1 MALGGMAMPMY
12 FIHFTSADD
21 RYEDLEGVDL
31 PDDAAAFEYA
41 ILDARYLMDE
51 GFADR
56 SDWPGW
62 KVEAVDEAGR
72 QLLALTFAEIEARQ
86 RPAH

>member
-1 MALGGMAMPMY
+1 MCLY

-31 PDDAAAFEYA
+31 PDDEAACDYA
-41 ILDARYLMDE
+41 IQDTRYLMDE
-51 GFADR
+51 GFADP

-62 KVEAVDEAGR
+62 RVEVVDETGR
-72 QLLALTFAEIEARQ
+72 QLLSRTFAEIEARQ

>member
-1 MALGGMAMPMY
+1 MRTWKA
-12 FIHFTSADD
+12 S
-21 RYEDLEGVDL
+21 DL
-31 PDDAAAFEYA
+31 PDDAAACDYA

-62 KVEAVDEAGR
+62 RVEAVNEAGR
-72 QLLALTFAEIEARQ
+72 QLLALTFAEIEAGRS
-86 RPAH
+86 RMH

>member
-1 MALGGMAMPMY
+1 MCLY

-21 RYEDLEGVDL
+21 RYKDLEGVDL
-31 PDDAAAFEYA
+31 PDDKAACDYA

-51 GFADR
+51 GFVDR

-62 KVEAVDEAGR
+62 RVEVADEAGR
-72 QLLALTFAEIEARQ
+72 QLLALTFAEIEVWQ

>member
-31 PDDAAAFEYA
+31 PDDKAACDYA

-51 GFADR
+51 GFVDR

-62 KVEAVDEAGR
+62 RVEVADETGR
-72 QLLALTFAEIEARQ
+72 QLLALTFAEIEAGRS
-86 RPAH
+86 RMH